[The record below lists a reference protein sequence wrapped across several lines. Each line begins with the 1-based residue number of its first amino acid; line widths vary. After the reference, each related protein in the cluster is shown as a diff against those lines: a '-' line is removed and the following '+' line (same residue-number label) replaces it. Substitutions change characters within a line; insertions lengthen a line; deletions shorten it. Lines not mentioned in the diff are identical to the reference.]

1 MPRHC
6 LLDLGMGWFLWG
18 TPLSLQHGSCFHN
31 FIVISKKNNSYAFT
45 VPVIRITISIIIIVV
60 ILVITIIIITIII
73 IIIIIIMIVRD
84 TNSDQRRG
92 ESKTSCGGT
101 SSMIFPQFK
110 HLNHSFQVSKSLC
123 ESLVELGCNS
133 KLLMFGRPGC

>member
-1 MPRHC
+1 MDPV
-6 LLDLGMGWFLWG
+6 FIIS
-18 TPLSLQHGSCFHN
+18 LSLVKRITVMH
-31 FIVISKKNNSYAFT
+31 FITTIITFT
-45 VPVIRITISIIIIVV
+45 VPVIRNTIIIIIIVV
-60 ILVITIIIITIII
+60 ILVITIIIITVII